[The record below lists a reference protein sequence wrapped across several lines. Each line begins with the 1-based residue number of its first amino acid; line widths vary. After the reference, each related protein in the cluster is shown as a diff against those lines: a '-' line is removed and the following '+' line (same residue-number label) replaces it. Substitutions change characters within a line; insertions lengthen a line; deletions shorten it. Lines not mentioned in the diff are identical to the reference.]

1 MTKTVCVV
9 GLGYIGL
16 PTAVMFANHGVKVHG
31 VDVNPAAVRSIQ
43 EKKLHI
49 EETGLQ
55 ERLNQAVDEGFLTA
69 STTPVEADV
78 FIVAVPSPINPDKTA
93 NLEYVRQAT
102 ASIVPFVKKEI

>member
-1 MTKTVCVV
+1 MTKTICIV

-16 PTAVMFANHGVKVHG
+16 PTAVMFANSGVYVHG

-55 ERLNQAVDEGFLTA
+55 DRLNKAVDEGFLTA
-69 STTPVEADV
+69 STTPQEAE
-78 FIVAVPSPINPDKTA
+78 IKIKLKT
-93 NLEYVRQAT
+93 LL
-102 ASIVPFVKKEI
+102 FLL